1 MKVPNYGWL
10 LLSVREFKESLKLE
24 KFTQRFL
31 FWLFGSLLWEFC
43 LLGDTKLSPLLKLV
57 YTEKAFRPHEL
68 GVAACGAVSYTHLQH
83 IQAIHETRRKLPDGG
98 RKLVVDE

>member
-68 GVAACGAVSYTHLQH
+68 GVAACRAVSYTHLQN

>member
-10 LLSVREFKESLKLE
+10 LLSIREFKESLKLE

-31 FWLFGSLLWEFC
+31 FWLYGSLLREFC
-43 LLGDTKLSPLLKLV
+43 LLGDTKLSPLLKFV
-57 YTEKAFRPHEL
+57 YTKKAFRPHEL
-68 GVAACGAVSYTHLQH
+68 AVATCRAVSHTHLQH
-83 IQAIHETRRKLPDGG
+83 IQAIHETRKPPDGG